1 MWCKYTYKANASKT
15 NILNDVV
22 LLLTGTASLASLST
36 DCDQVNS
43 VLVTTVAAGWTL
55 HDASAG
61 TNAKCVKAA
70 LADDANTFKYLVV
83 DTNTTGYILFKV
95 YEAWNASTH
104 AGTNLSYLSDST
116 SYSQRIS
123 TSSFQLYLSASARH
137 AVGFSDIGVG
147 ASNKGS
153 ASGNRFTGVME
164 RTRQMAWDTVA
175 AGYPP
180 YASIYDSTNLYA
192 PRIKVKGSSDNTS
205 NTAVGYI
212 GCSYSNTINNFSFTG
227 TITDSSGGEYA
238 PLIPLLMHRLGMTGG
253 FTDMF
258 GNFSSVCDIWMIPT
272 SIFSLYDEFTANSKT
287 YVAISDTSGVKF
299 AIRKA

>member
-1 MWCKYTYKANASKT
+1 MWCKYTYKASATKA
-15 NILNDVV
+15 NIMNDVV
-22 LLLTGTASLASLST
+22 LLLTGTSSLASLSA
-36 DCDQVNS
+36 DCDQANS

-70 LADDANTFKYLVV
+70 LADDAATFKYLVV
-83 DTNTTGYILFKV
+83 DTNTTGYIFFKI
-95 YEAWNASTH
+95 YETWNASTH
-104 AGTNLSYLSDST
+104 TGTNLTYGSDLAQ
-116 SYSQRIS
+116 YAQRIS

-137 AVGFSDIGVG
+137 AIGFSDIGAG
-147 ASNKGS
+147 TSNKGCS
-153 ASGNRFTGVME
+153 TGNRFTGVME

-180 YASIYDSTNLYA
+180 YAFIMDSTNLYA
-192 PRIKVKGSSDNTS
+192 PRIKVKGSSDITGS
-205 NTAVGYI
+205 SASGYYGCAYTTAVL
-212 GCSYSNTINNFSFTG
+212 NFSYTG
-227 TITDSSGGEYA
+227 TVTDSSGGEYA

-258 GNFSSVCDIWMIPT
+258 GNFSSQCDIWLIPA

-287 YVAISDTSGVKF
+287 YVAIIDGGPVKI